1 MILDKL
7 VERKDIEKYIDARIA
22 KLKQESSKENILKME
37 PKNRGKIRMQMTSR
51 IKELISL
58 KNVIKSHKE
67 KELGRKYWEDTKKY
81 RECEQKCS

>member
-22 KLKQESSKENILKME
+22 KLKQESSKEKILKME
-37 PKNRGKIRMQMTSR
+37 PKDRGKIRMQMTSR
-51 IKELISL
+51 VKELINL

-67 KELGRKYWEDTKKY
+67 KEIGRKYWEDTKKF
-81 RECEQKCS
+81 RESEQKC